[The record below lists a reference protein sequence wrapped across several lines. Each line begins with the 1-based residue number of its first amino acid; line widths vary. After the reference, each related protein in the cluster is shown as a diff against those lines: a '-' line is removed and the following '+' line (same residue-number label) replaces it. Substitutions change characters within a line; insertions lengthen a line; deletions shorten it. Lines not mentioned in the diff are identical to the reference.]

1 MSDKKTFGRDPSV
14 EDNAENDTEDF
25 SVADRRH
32 WQAEDGEEAN
42 VDVEP
47 ARPSVLDEY
56 RLRAEEAER
65 KLLEYI
71 EAFKRHQTD
80 QDQVRQRLTRDV
92 ERKVEL
98 QFGGLVGELLVTVD
112 DLDLSLRH
120 VSEIPEARPLAEGV
134 TMARDRFLSIL
145 QKHGV
150 ERISPEGQPFD
161 PNEAEALR
169 VDPVESK
176 KRDQTVTETLKPGY
190 RLGDR
195 VIRAAQVAVGR
206 YTPPS

>member
-1 MSDKKTFGRDPSV
+1 M
-14 EDNAENDTEDF
+14 
-25 SVADRRH
+25 
-32 WQAEDGEEAN
+32 
-42 VDVEP
+42 EP

-195 VIRAAQVAVGR
+195 VSRAAQVAVGR

>member
-112 DLDLSLRH
+112 DLDLSLLH

-206 YTPPS
+206 YTK

>member
-1 MSDKKTFGRDPSV
+1 MSDEKTFEEDPSV
-14 EDNAENDTEDF
+14 EDDGDDF
-25 SVADRRH
+25 TVADRRH
-32 WQAEDGEEAN
+32 WKVEDGEEPDAN
-42 VDVEP
+42 VEP
-47 ARPSVLDEY
+47 AKPSVLDEY

-71 EAFKRHQTD
+71 EAFKRHQND

-120 VSEIPEARPLAEGV
+120 VSDVPEARPLAEGV
-134 TMARDRFLSIL
+134 MMTRDRFLAIL
-145 QKHGV
+145 LKHGV

-161 PNEAEALR
+161 PNESEALR
-169 VDPVESK
+169 VDPVDSK
-176 KRDQTVTETLKPGY
+176 ERDQTVTETLKPGY
-190 RLGDR
+190 RLGAR

-206 YTPPS
+206 YTE